1 MGVSSLSSGST
12 PIIFSPATLPLTVVS
27 SSPPT
32 PLPAHAAPPLP
43 EPVSNITSAASLES
57 ASPMPSPMAPVS
69 PSPLQFV
76 LTTHPMVTRG
86 KPVSTL
92 ALSSKRLS
100 LHDSDPLPDVT
111 EYRSVVG
118 ALQYLTITRPDISF
132 AINQVCQFVHQP
144 TTIHWISVKRILHYL
159 KATYFH
165 GLFYKPSSLCLTT
178 YSDTDYAVDPDDR
191 RSTGGYCIYLASN
204 LVSWSSKNQK
214 GVSHSSTEAKYRQL
228 AQTTATLSWFR
239 SLLRDLQLPLA
250 CPQLWCD
257 NVSTISL
264 ASNPV
269 FHSRTRYVEV
279 DFHYVPKKVVR
290 RELQV
295 AYVPT
300 HDQLADVF
308 TKGLSTTRFLYIV
321 SKLPM
326 QHCPVSLRGCNESR
340 TSSNLDLESPNV
352 TT

>member
-1 MGVSSLSSGST
+1 MAASSSQQLGSSSWLMNTGVNSHITPDMGALKNHREYCGNDSIGGVIGGTGST

-32 PLPAHAAPPLP
+32 PLDAHAAPPLP

-76 LTTHPMVTRG
+76 PTTHPMVTRG
-86 KPVSTL
+86 KVVT
-92 ALSSKRLS
+92 LS
-100 LHDSDPLPDVT
+100 LML
-111 EYRSVVG
+111 RNIVV
-118 ALQYLTITRPDISF
+118 LL
-132 AINQVCQFVHQP
+132 
-144 TTIHWISVKRILHYL
+144 
-159 KATYFH
+159 
-165 GLFYKPSSLCLTT
+165 GLFNISQSPVQISPLLSINSLCLTT
-178 YSDTDYAVDPDDR
+178 YSDTDYAVDPDDH

-228 AQTTATLSWFR
+228 AQTTATLSWFH